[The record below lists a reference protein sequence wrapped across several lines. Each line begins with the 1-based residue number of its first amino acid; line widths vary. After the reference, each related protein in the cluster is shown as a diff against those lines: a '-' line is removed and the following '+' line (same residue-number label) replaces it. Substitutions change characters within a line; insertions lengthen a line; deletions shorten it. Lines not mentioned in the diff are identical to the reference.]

1 MAGVIGVIACA
12 VLGSVAW
19 STMTSTAA
27 TLRGTAVAAR
37 EEIGRCKDGVD
48 EAIRS
53 VQAMRIAQLVQD
65 ANDKYNAASR
75 TKPFAMDI
83 DTSALADLDRDE
95 LARRLSS
102 AGFVVCHSDP
112 SGEAN
117 TLSIRRGARTPVVA
131 TAGVVAPEMGRV
143 LDPEIPDAYRNFASA
158 AIAHLAKPGLPPSA
172 VMRMTMRQSD
182 SPEVLR
188 DLSRALAPRGLV
200 CRVGQ
205 MLRDGELRWTL
216 TIARKDT
223 PAPTPA
229 PSRKRAASRSR
240 SRATATTHKR
250 ARQ

>member
-1 MAGVIGVIACA
+1 
-12 VLGSVAW
+12 
-19 STMTSTAA
+19 MTSTADV
-27 TLRGTAVAAR
+27 LRSTAVAAR

-65 ANDKYNAASR
+65 ANDAYDAAPR
-75 TKPFAMDI
+75 TKPFTMDI
-83 DTSALADLDRDE
+83 DTATLIDSERSDLFRS
-95 LARRLSS
+95 LGS
-102 AGFVVCHSDP
+102 AGFVVSRSGP
-112 SGEAN
+112 SGN
-117 TLSIRRGARTPVVA
+117 TLSIRKGARTPVVA

-158 AIAHLAKPGLPPSA
+158 AIAYLAKPGLPPSA
-172 VMRMTMRQSD
+172 VMRMTMRHSD

-223 PAPTPA
+223 PAPSAA

-250 ARQ
+250 SRQ